1 MLGYDF
7 DEALTCNVCDRSFV
21 TPRQLAHHQQ
31 KKRHFGCSACDSL
44 FPSLMAL
51 EHHKE
56 EFEHWS
62 GDELSVGRA
71 SCDEDDDEDSLET
84 VCSEELERLL

>member
-1 MLGYDF
+1 MNKF
-7 DEALTCNVCDRSFV
+7 INVISF
-21 TPRQLAHHQQ
+21 RC
-31 KKRHFGCSACDSL
+31 RCSACDSL

-62 GDELSVGRA
+62 GDDGETCTESE
-71 SCDEDDDEDSLET
+71 DEDDET
-84 VCSEELERLL
+84 VATEESERLL

>member
-1 MLGYDF
+1 MIFLWYFICYNDY
-7 DEALTCNVCDRSFV
+7 RSVQYPIQHIFCY
-21 TPRQLAHHQQ
+21 R
-31 KKRHFGCSACDSL
+31 CSACDSL

-62 GDELSVGRA
+62 GDEDVCTESE
-71 SCDEDDDEDSLET
+71 DEDDDT
-84 VCSEELERLL
+84 VAGEEHVRLL